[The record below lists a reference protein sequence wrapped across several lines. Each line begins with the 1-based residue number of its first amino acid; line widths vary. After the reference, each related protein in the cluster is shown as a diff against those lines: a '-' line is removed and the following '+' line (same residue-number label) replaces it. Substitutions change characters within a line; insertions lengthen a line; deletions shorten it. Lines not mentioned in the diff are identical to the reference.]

1 MRGPMVPSRGKRAAA
16 CGLALGVIAALAT
29 AAEAVDLRFQ
39 PSLLG
44 QVRRSPWS
52 AQTQVPM
59 ELYGDLGLSDLP
71 LGSTFDTFFRLEEDW
86 SDLSSETDFF
96 TGVLRIPKAAPGL
109 DLQLGRQIVAESP
122 VGLWDADS
130 GQIRL
135 AVPNTPLALSVFGGA
150 PRTWEPTYGPATY
163 SQNEQ
168 IFGGSV
174 RLARF
179 RGGSASMGFL
189 QQIRAG
195 RELMQQVT
203 LSGTRSFASLP
214 GMPNL
219 YGNFAFDADHQNVDL
234 ARAGFQSSIWS
245 PRLLANFE
253 SGYYKP
259 QDMGNTVV
267 TNLDRREDPVF
278 QMFSV
283 SDLLQFRGGA
293 RYTITPTVS
302 SYADLSYQRYAQVQG
317 SMVNGYVW
325 SSGLLWLPGGDGLE
339 MVRGEYYGIDGI
351 GGSAN
356 GGRVTYENRVYQD
369 IVFRANLDMAWY
381 EKSTNQDG
389 LGIASLLGVGY
400 MFLPGVI
407 GEVDFIANS
416 NQFMP
421 QDFRG
426 ALQVTWVTDYAIDR
440 NGVQKTAT
448 GNQGRPWPWAPT
460 QFGPA
465 SWGESPASWSAN
477 PGMPGGSGWATASF
491 AAADASRA
499 AAKAV
504 AEGKKAG
511 ATASDTAAGAI
522 ARPASGTEVR

>member
-1 MRGPMVPSRGKRAAA
+1 
-16 CGLALGVIAALAT
+16 
-29 AAEAVDLRFQ
+29 
-39 PSLLG
+39 
-44 QVRRSPWS
+44 
-52 AQTQVPM
+52 
-59 ELYGDLGLSDLP
+59 
-71 LGSTFDTFFRLEEDW
+71 
-86 SDLSSETDFF
+86 
-96 TGVLRIPKAAPGL
+96 
-109 DLQLGRQIVAESP
+109 
-122 VGLWDADS
+122 
-130 GQIRL
+130 
-135 AVPNTPLALSVFGGA
+135 
-150 PRTWEPTYGPATY
+150 
-163 SQNEQ
+163 
-168 IFGGSV
+168 
-174 RLARF
+174 
-179 RGGSASMGFL
+179 
-189 QQIRAG
+189 
-195 RELMQQVT
+195 
-203 LSGTRSFASLP
+203 
-214 GMPNL
+214 
-219 YGNFAFDADHQNVDL
+219 
-234 ARAGFQSSIWS
+234 
-245 PRLLANFE
+245 
-253 SGYYKP
+253 
-259 QDMGNTVV
+259 
-267 TNLDRREDPVF
+267 
-278 QMFSV
+278 
-283 SDLLQFRGGA
+283 
-293 RYTITPTVS
+293 
-302 SYADLSYQRYAQVQG
+302 
-317 SMVNGYVW
+317 MVNGYVW

-351 GGSAN
+351 GGSVN

-499 AAKAV
+499 AAKAA